1 MTKVLPPSD
10 YVILKSKKSAPQ
22 VVHGDKLKPCHSDT
36 PTSWLPESQTD
47 IETITGTTDD
57 VTDSTAGQAT
67 RDVTDS
73 TADDVTAHAL
83 SDSAD
88 ETPSSSATDDSSIN
102 DSSGGTTVETAD
114 GTVDSPRTSIL
125 RLPGAERRGRRTGLR
140 VHFDEE
146 TRNKPTPIIHS
157 PMYRHRGR
165 PVKRRVHFDESSIRR
180 QPTQR
185 FNQSGGM
192 STDRQPINS
201 TLWPTNDGSMMEY
214 ASQRPGRDRR
224 LPSRFQDFQM

>member
-1 MTKVLPPSD
+1 VTKVLPPSD

-88 ETPSSSATDDSSIN
+88 ATPSSSATDDSSIN

-140 VHFDEE
+140 VHFDE
-146 TRNKPTPIIHS
+146 
-157 PMYRHRGR
+157 
-165 PVKRRVHFDESSIRR
+165 SSIRR

-201 TLWPTNDGSMMEY
+201 RLWPTND
-214 ASQRPGRDRR
+214 PHHDRY
-224 LPSRFQDFQM
+224 SF